1 MLFFS
6 PYPHPQLRG
15 FATLCTQTEV
25 YSAKRADVQE
35 THPAHPPLDILAE
48 PVLHSSHPEAAQGGE
63 GLGLHHRI
71 LTCAWNPILSVFQQ
85 MIWEV
90 CNPPLPPGA
99 KNCSCTKADRG
110 SPHILTK
117 EAIRPLGGQTASVP
131 WATLTHSSPCSS
143 SLLGPVPT
151 PTGSAPPYIP
161 GPSFCSLKEISA
173 HPEPPTLLSKYAHTV
188 ASPEPQIPLPCPVCH
203 SPDSFPMCFSSKAL
217 TLQFSED
224 LWAAGTFAR
233 HNDGS
238 ARKFIPLGRLKS
250 MHGWWSKRTSSLAS
264 QETK

>member
-1 MLFFS
+1 M
-6 PYPHPQLRG
+6 
-15 FATLCTQTEV
+15 
-25 YSAKRADVQE
+25 QE
-35 THPAHPPLDILAE
+35 THPAHPSLDTLAE
-48 PVLHSSHPEAAQGGE
+48 PVLCRSHLEAAQGGE

-85 MIWEV
+85 MIQEV

-99 KNCSCTKADRG
+99 QNCCCTKADHG

-151 PTGSAPPYIP
+151 LTGSAPPYIP
-161 GPSFCSLKEISA
+161 GPSFCSLKEISP

-188 ASPEPQIPLPCPVCH
+188 ASPEPLRSLLPILCAIPQIPSLCASLLRLSPC
-203 SPDSFPMCFSSKAL
+203 SPRKTSGLLVPSPNTMM
-217 TLQFSED
+217 EVP
-224 LWAAGTFAR
+224 
-233 HNDGS
+233 GS
-238 ARKFIPLGRLKS
+238 LYPWVA
-250 MHGWWSKRTSSLAS
+250 
-264 QETK
+264 